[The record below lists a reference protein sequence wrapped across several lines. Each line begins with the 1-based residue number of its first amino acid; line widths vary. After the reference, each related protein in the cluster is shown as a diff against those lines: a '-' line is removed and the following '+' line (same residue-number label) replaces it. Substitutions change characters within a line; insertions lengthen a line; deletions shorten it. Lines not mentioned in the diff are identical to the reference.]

1 LCVKVGNAVRA
12 YDRGQARR
20 GNNVLG
26 AFINEVSGMMRG
38 RNAVMPADDGDH
50 LIAEATNII
59 DLVNENGLDGFEGQD
74 LNTAEVPSMLN
85 LSEAFPNPFNST
97 TTIAFSL
104 TEQQQVSLQ
113 VFDLSGRL
121 VETLVD
127 GLVEAGSFSAVWNA
141 DMQSTGV
148 YYYHIQV
155 GSFQQTKML
164 MLVK

>member
-12 YDRGQARR
+12 YDR
-20 GNNVLG
+20 
-26 AFINEVSGMMRG
+26 
-38 RNAVMPADDGDH
+38 
-50 LIAEATNII
+50 
-59 DLVNENGLDGFEGQD
+59 GQD

-155 GSFQQTKML
+155 GSFQQTIL
-164 MLVK
+164 MLNRTRSGVGYMVVGIARMESALQMVVIS